1 MAVSRLR
8 VGNEAFLV
16 ASMIERC
23 PKAMMLRE
31 LVMNAIEAATG
42 EAATGEARVDIF
54 PLEIEGARK
63 LAILNTG
70 RGMSAGEM
78 RRMCDIASSIGKPN
92 ALDGNFGMGAKVA
105 SLPSNRHGLRYRSC
119 RAGLVHQVV
128 MGKRDGAYGRLGQR
142 DADGALVDVIE
153 VTDAARAMRPL
164 DQDWTEVV
172 LLGNHPAQDT
182 VRDPYDAAPASSA
195 NWIAEGLY
203 ARFFRLPPRV
213 TIWLHEGCHT
223 RQGVREFVP
232 LARRHAAFTR
242 AESVPAEGG
251 IVVHYLHDAPAPEG
265 GALASSVGALQG
277 AGGAVAL
284 VHRGE
289 IHDLRCGGTWINEA
303 PIFGMPFGAR
313 CVSVYVELPDDHPV
327 LPDAYRQFLRHAG
340 QLQRAVE
347 VREFAALVLRHR
359 PEWLQQL
366 LRDLAPRPRHGAV
379 LCDEMTGM
387 FRDLGVRRRWWPPAP
402 HIARAARAE
411 PATPDRVEYEV
422 APQIVPLVDPADIR
436 ERGLA
441 DRAAR
446 FYAETH
452 QLFVNTQYAAFTEL
466 AELLRREHAAH
477 PAQEEIR
484 AAAAGI
490 AELLLTRQICRR
502 LVFALAR
509 RADWPAWELEQVLS
523 PAALTLA
530 ADDHL
535 DRLDEARRLMNQQ
548 LAADMP
554 APIRAARPGLAQALR
569 SRRLANV

>member
-1 MAVSRLR
+1 MSVSRLR

-16 ASMIERC
+16 ASIIERC

-31 LVMNAIEAATG
+31 LVMNAVEAAMG
-42 EAATGEARVDIF
+42 AGDAARVDIF
-54 PLEIEGARK
+54 PLEIDGARK

-119 RAGLVHQVV
+119 RMGLVHQVV
-128 MGKRDGAYGRLGQR
+128 MGKRDGGYGRVGQR

-153 VTDAARAMRPL
+153 VTDEARTTRSL
-164 DQDWTEVV
+164 DEDWTEVV

-182 VRDPYDAAPASSA
+182 VIDPYDGAPAISS

-223 RQGVREFVP
+223 RQGMREFLP
-232 LARRHAAFTR
+232 IARRYAAFTR
-242 AESVPAEGG
+242 VESVPAEDST
-251 IVVHYLHDAPAPEG
+251 IIHYLHDAPTTEG
-265 GALASSVGALQG
+265 GPLASSVGALQG

-289 IHDLRCGGTWINEA
+289 IFDVRCGGTWINEA
-303 PIFGMPFGAR
+303 PIYGIPFGAR
-313 CVSVYVELPDDHPV
+313 CVSVYIELPDDHPV

-340 QLQRAVE
+340 QLQRNVE
-347 VREFAALVLRHR
+347 AREFSAAVLSHR
-359 PEWLQQL
+359 PEWLQKL
-366 LRDLAPRPRHGAV
+366 LRDLAPRPRHGTV
-379 LCDEMTGM
+379 LHDEMTGM
-387 FRDLGVRRRWWPPAP
+387 FRELGVRRRWWPPAAK
-402 HIARAARAE
+402 IAGAPSAVAAAD
-411 PATPDRVEYEV
+411 DRVEYEV
-422 APQIVPLVDPADIR
+422 APQIVPLVDPVDIR

-452 QLFVNTQYAAFTEL
+452 QLFVNTTYGAFAYL
-466 AELLRREHAAH
+466 AELLQREHAAH
-477 PAQEEIR
+477 PEQEKIR
-484 AAAAGI
+484 VAAAEI

-509 RADWPAWELEQVLS
+509 RADWPARDIEQVLS

-530 ADDHL
+530 ADDHI
-535 DRLDEARRLMNQQ
+535 DRLEEGRRLMNQHWPV
-548 LAADMP
+548 DMSERSR
-554 APIRAARPGLAQALR
+554 AAARPGLAQALR